1 MIPSNFRPPP
11 WAGSRFGLKID
22 VVPALELSPETS
34 ARWSAAQSAAPR
46 FDSPFLSPQWVQ
58 AVARA
63 QGPDSGVQV
72 AIQHDTAGAPAAF
85 LPVRRR
91 GGTAMPVGAPMCDYQ
106 ALVTRGDFQAEP
118 RAMLRAMDVSRFD
131 FCHMQADDPAFRGH
145 GRGQCTSWIVDLA
158 DGYAAYEAQRKAAGI
173 GVLKDIDKKRRKA
186 ERETGVARFTA
197 LSDSRADFEQLL
209 VWKRAQLA
217 ATGQTDLFKTP
228 WVMRLIEALRETRG
242 ADFGGGLYTLHLG
255 DDLAAVH
262 FHLRGGGTI
271 HGWLI
276 AHDPRFE
283 RYSPG
288 LLLFQDIL
296 KSLDAGPYRRLDLG
310 AGDYRFKRELSN
322 RQQMVMFGF
331 LGAPSVS
338 TLARKAVYS
347 MREMAEALPL
357 GPMSALPGK
366 AMRRIDVLRGL
377 R

>member
-1 MIPSNFRPPP
+1 M
-11 WAGSRFGLKID
+11 KID
-22 VVPALELSPETS
+22 VVPALELPPEVS
-34 ARWSAAQSAAPR
+34 ARWSAAQAAAPR
-46 FDSPFLSPQWVQ
+46 FDSPFLSPQWVS

-72 AIQHDTAGAPAAF
+72 AIQYDAAGVPAAF
-85 LPVRRR
+85 LPVRKR
-91 GGTAMPVGAPMCDYQ
+91 GRTAMPVGAPMSDYQ
-106 ALVTRGDFQAEP
+106 ALVARDDVEADP
-118 RAMLRAMDVSRFD
+118 RAMLRALGVSRFD

-145 GRGQCTSWIVDLA
+145 GRGECASWIVDVA
-158 DGYAAYEAQRKAAGI
+158 DGYAAYEAERKAAGI
-173 GVLKDIDKKRRKA
+173 GALKDIDKKRRKA
-186 ERETGVARFTA
+186 ERETGAVRFTA
-197 LSDSRADFEQLL
+197 LSANRADFEQLL

-228 WVMRLIEALRETRG
+228 WVMRLIEALLETRDP
-242 ADFGGGLYTLHLG
+242 AFGGGLYTLHLG
-255 DDLAAVH
+255 DELAAVH

-296 KSLDAGPYRRLDLG
+296 KSLETGPYRRLDLG

-322 RQQMVMFGF
+322 RQQRVMFGF
-331 LGAPSVS
+331 LGGPSVS
-338 TLARKAVYS
+338 TLARTAVYGV
-347 MREMAEALPL
+347 REMAEALPL
-357 GPMSALPGK
+357 GPVSALPGK